1 MSVDET
7 RQTRP
12 ADVFFAL
19 TNFEFNNFEFWI
31 KKSYLCRA
39 KAFDIMKDFSE
50 LIKTRR
56 SMRQFTEELLSGD
69 DVKLL
74 LRAGLISPSSKG
86 LHSYEF
92 IVVEDKQMLQAL
104 SQSKA
109 VGSDFLAGAPLAI
122 VVLSDPQTSDV
133 WIEDASV
140 AAMNIL
146 LQAEDLGLGA
156 CWIQV
161 RERMDAEG
169 RPTEEI
175 VKSLLG
181 IPEGM
186 RAVCMIAVGHKGM
199 ERKPQNED
207 RLKWERVHIGQY

>member
-1 MSVDET
+1 MD
-7 RQTRP
+7 
-12 ADVFFAL
+12 
-19 TNFEFNNFEFWI
+19 
-31 KKSYLCRA
+31 K
-39 KAFDIMKDFSE
+39 FSE
-50 LIKTRR
+50 LIKLRR
-56 SMRQFTEELLSGD
+56 SHRSFTEELLSGD

-74 LRAGLISPSSKG
+74 LRAGLMAPSSKG

-92 IVVEDKQMLQAL
+92 IVVEDKQMLAAL
-104 SQSKA
+104 SQCKA
-109 VGSDFLAGAPLAI
+109 VGSDFLSGAPLAI
-122 VVLSDPQTSDV
+122 VVLADPRISDV

-156 CWIQV
+156 CWIQL
-161 RERMDAEG
+161 RDRQDAEG

-175 VKSLLG
+175 VKSLLA
-181 IPEGM
+181 IPEEM

>member
-1 MSVDET
+1 ME
-7 RQTRP
+7 
-12 ADVFFAL
+12 A
-19 TNFEFNNFEFWI
+19 
-31 KKSYLCRA
+31 
-39 KAFDIMKDFSE
+39 FSE

-56 SMRQFTEELLSGD
+56 SMRQFTDELLSGD

-74 LRAGLISPSSKG
+74 LRAGLMAPSSKG

-92 IVVEDKQMLQAL
+92 VVVEDKEMLAAL
-104 SQSKA
+104 SQCKQM
-109 VGSDFLAGAPLAI
+109 GSDFLAGAPLAI
-122 VVLSDPQTSDV
+122 VVLADPTVSDV

-140 AAMNIL
+140 AAANIL

-161 RERMDAEG
+161 RNRYTADERSSEQ
-169 RPTEEI
+169 I

-181 IPEGM
+181 IPEDRGV
-186 RAVCMIAVGHKGM
+186 VCIIAVGHKGM

-207 RLKWERVHIGQY
+207 RLKWERVHLGQFTMHNS

>member
-1 MSVDET
+1 ME
-7 RQTRP
+7 
-12 ADVFFAL
+12 
-19 TNFEFNNFEFWI
+19 N
-31 KKSYLCRA
+31 
-39 KAFDIMKDFSE
+39 FSE

-56 SMRQFTEELLSGD
+56 SMRQFTDELLSGD

-74 LRAGLISPSSKG
+74 LRAGLIAPSSKG

-92 IVVEDKQMLQAL
+92 IVVEDKQMLAAL
-104 SQSKA
+104 SQSKS
-109 VGSDFLAGAPLAI
+109 VGSDFLAGAPMAI
-122 VVLSDPQTSDV
+122 VVLADPTVSDV

-140 AAMNIL
+140 AATHIL

-161 RERMDAEG
+161 RNRYTADERS
-169 RPTEEI
+169 TEQI

-181 IPEGM
+181 IPDKFGV
-186 RAVCMIAVGHKGM
+186 VCIIAVGHKGM

-207 RLKWERVHIGQY
+207 RLKWEKVHIGGMRNEE

>member
-1 MSVDET
+1 M
-7 RQTRP
+7 
-12 ADVFFAL
+12 
-19 TNFEFNNFEFWI
+19 
-31 KKSYLCRA
+31 YLCKA
-39 KAFDIMKDFSE
+39 KENSMENFSE
-50 LIKTRR
+50 LIKVRR
-56 SMRQFTEELLSGD
+56 SHRMFTEELLSGD

-74 LRAGLISPSSKG
+74 LRAGLIAPSSKG

-92 IVVEDKQMLQAL
+92 IVVEDKQMLSAL
-104 SQSKA
+104 SQCKA
-109 VGSDFLAGAPLAI
+109 VGSDFLSGAPLAI
-122 VVLSDPQTSDV
+122 VVLADPRISDV

-140 AAMNIL
+140 AATNIL

-156 CWIQV
+156 CWIQL
-161 RERMDAEG
+161 RDRLSAEG
-169 RPTEEI
+169 EPTEDI

-181 IPEGM
+181 IPDEM

>member
-1 MSVDET
+1 MKNEEFFVNL
-7 RQTRP
+7 QTR
-12 ADVFFAL
+12 
-19 TNFEFNNFEFWI
+19 TKETME
-31 KKSYLCRA
+31 K
-39 KAFDIMKDFSE
+39 FSE
-50 LIKTRR
+50 LIKLRR
-56 SMRQFTEELLSGD
+56 SHRSFTEELLSGD

-74 LRAGLISPSSKG
+74 LRAGLMAPSSKG

-92 IVVEDKQMLQAL
+92 IVVEDKQMLAAL

-109 VGSDFLAGAPLAI
+109 VGSDFLSGAPLAI
-122 VVLSDPQTSDV
+122 VVLADPRISDV

-156 CWIQV
+156 CWIQL
-161 RERMDAEG
+161 RDRQDAEG
-169 RPTEEI
+169 RPTEDI
-175 VKSLLG
+175 VKSLLA
-181 IPEGM
+181 IPDEM

>member
-1 MSVDET
+1 
-7 RQTRP
+7 
-12 ADVFFAL
+12 
-19 TNFEFNNFEFWI
+19 
-31 KKSYLCRA
+31 
-39 KAFDIMKDFSE
+39 
-50 LIKTRR
+50 
-56 SMRQFTEELLSGD
+56 MRQFTDELLSGD

-74 LRAGLISPSSKG
+74 LRAGLMAPSSKG

-92 IVVEDKQMLQAL
+92 VVVEDKEMLSAL
-104 SQSKA
+104 SQSKQ

-122 VVLSDPQTSDV
+122 VVLADPAVSDV

-140 AAMNIL
+140 AATHIL

-161 RERMDAEG
+161 RNRYSADERS
-169 RPTEEI
+169 TEQM

-181 IPEGM
+181 IPEDRGV
-186 RAVCMIAVGHKGM
+186 VCIIAVGHKGM

-207 RLKWERVHIGQY
+207 RLKWERVHIGQF

>member
-1 MSVDET
+1 
-7 RQTRP
+7 
-12 ADVFFAL
+12 
-19 TNFEFNNFEFWI
+19 
-31 KKSYLCRA
+31 
-39 KAFDIMKDFSE
+39 
-50 LIKTRR
+50 
-56 SMRQFTEELLSGD
+56 MRQFTDELLSGD

-74 LRAGLISPSSKG
+74 LRAGLMAPSSKG

-92 IVVEDKQMLQAL
+92 VVVEDKQVLAAL
-104 SQSKA
+104 SQCKK

-122 VVLSDPQTSDV
+122 VVLADPSKSDV

-140 AAMNIL
+140 AATHIL

-156 CWIQV
+156 CWIQL
-161 RERMDAEG
+161 RERYSADE
-169 RPTEEI
+169 RSSEQI

-207 RLKWERVHIGQY
+207 RLKWEQVHIGQYD

>member
-1 MSVDET
+1 MKNEEFFVNL
-7 RQTRP
+7 QTKRK
-12 ADVFFAL
+12 
-19 TNFEFNNFEFWI
+19 EMME
-31 KKSYLCRA
+31 K
-39 KAFDIMKDFSE
+39 FSE
-50 LIKTRR
+50 LIKLRR
-56 SMRQFTEELLSGD
+56 SHRSFTDELLSGD

-74 LRAGLISPSSKG
+74 LRAGLMAPSSKG
-86 LHSYEF
+86 LHSYEY
-92 IVVEDKQMLQAL
+92 IVVEDKQMLASL

-109 VGSDFLAGAPLAI
+109 VGSDFLSGAPLAI
-122 VVLSDPQTSDV
+122 VVLADPRISDV

-156 CWIQV
+156 CWIQL
-161 RERMDAEG
+161 RDRQDAEG
-169 RPTEEI
+169 QPTEEI
-175 VKSLLG
+175 VKSLLN
-181 IPEGM
+181 IPEEM

>member
-1 MSVDET
+1 ME
-7 RQTRP
+7 
-12 ADVFFAL
+12 
-19 TNFEFNNFEFWI
+19 N
-31 KKSYLCRA
+31 
-39 KAFDIMKDFSE
+39 FSE

-56 SMRQFTEELLSGD
+56 SMRQFTDELLSGD
-69 DVKLL
+69 EVKLL

-92 IVVEDKQMLQAL
+92 IVVEDKQMLAAL
-104 SQSKA
+104 SRSKA
-109 VGSDFLAGAPLAI
+109 VGSDFLASAPLAI
-122 VVLSDPQTSDV
+122 VVLADPDVSDV

-140 AAMNIL
+140 AATHIL

-161 RERMDAEG
+161 RNRYTADERS
-169 RPTEEI
+169 TEQT

-181 IPEGM
+181 IPDKYGV
-186 RAVCMIAVGHKGM
+186 VCIIAVGHKGM

-207 RLKWERVHIGQY
+207 RLKWEKVHIGGMTIQ

>member
-1 MSVDET
+1 
-7 RQTRP
+7 
-12 ADVFFAL
+12 
-19 TNFEFNNFEFWI
+19 
-31 KKSYLCRA
+31 
-39 KAFDIMKDFSE
+39 MKDFSE

-56 SMRQFTEELLSGD
+56 SMRQFTDELLSGD

-74 LRAGLISPSSKG
+74 LRAGLMSPSSKG

-92 IVVEDKQMLQAL
+92 IVVEDKEMLTAL
-104 SQSKA
+104 SRSKA

-122 VVLSDPQTSDV
+122 VVLADPRISDV
-133 WIEDASV
+133 WTEDASV
-140 AAMNIL
+140 AATNIL

-156 CWIQV
+156 CWIQL
-161 RERMDAEG
+161 RERQDAEG
-169 RPTEEI
+169 RSTEDI
-175 VKSLLG
+175 VKSLLA
-181 IPEGM
+181 IPDEM

>member
-1 MSVDET
+1 
-7 RQTRP
+7 
-12 ADVFFAL
+12 
-19 TNFEFNNFEFWI
+19 
-31 KKSYLCRA
+31 
-39 KAFDIMKDFSE
+39 
-50 LIKTRR
+50 
-56 SMRQFTEELLSGD
+56 MRQFTDELLSGD

-74 LRAGLISPSSKG
+74 LRAGLIAPSSKG

-92 IVVEDKQMLQAL
+92 IVVEDKQMLAAL
-104 SQSKA
+104 SQTKA

-122 VVLSDPQTSDV
+122 VVLADPAVSDV

-140 AAMNIL
+140 AATHIL

-161 RERMDAEG
+161 RNRQDAEG
-169 RPTEEI
+169 RPTEEL

-181 IPEGM
+181 IPQELGV
-186 RAVCMIAVGHKGM
+186 VCIVAVGHKGM

-207 RLKWERVHIGQY
+207 RLKWEKVHVDKFKIQNN

>member
-1 MSVDET
+1 
-7 RQTRP
+7 
-12 ADVFFAL
+12 
-19 TNFEFNNFEFWI
+19 
-31 KKSYLCRA
+31 
-39 KAFDIMKDFSE
+39 MKDFSE

-74 LRAGLISPSSKG
+74 LRAGLMAPSSKG

-92 IVVEDKQMLQAL
+92 VVVEDKQMLQAL

-122 VVLSDPQTSDV
+122 VVLADPQVSDV

-161 RERMDAEG
+161 RDRMDAEG

-181 IPEGM
+181 IPDGM
-186 RAVCMIAVGHKGM
+186 RAVCMVAVGHKGM

>member
-1 MSVDET
+1 
-7 RQTRP
+7 
-12 ADVFFAL
+12 
-19 TNFEFNNFEFWI
+19 
-31 KKSYLCRA
+31 
-39 KAFDIMKDFSE
+39 MKDFSE

-74 LRAGLISPSSKG
+74 LRAGLMAPSSKG

-104 SQSKA
+104 SRSKA
-109 VGSDFLAGAPLAI
+109 VGSDFLAGAPLVI
-122 VVLSDPQTSDV
+122 VVLADPQVSDV

-161 RERMDAEG
+161 RDRMDAEG

-181 IPEGM
+181 IPDGM
-186 RAVCMIAVGHKGM
+186 RAVCMVAVGHKGM

>member
-1 MSVDET
+1 
-7 RQTRP
+7 
-12 ADVFFAL
+12 
-19 TNFEFNNFEFWI
+19 
-31 KKSYLCRA
+31 
-39 KAFDIMKDFSE
+39 MKDFSE

-56 SMRQFTEELLSGD
+56 SMRQFTDELLSGD

-74 LRAGLISPSSKG
+74 LRAGLMSPSSKG

-92 IVVEDKQMLQAL
+92 IVVEDKEMLTAL
-104 SQSKA
+104 SRSKA

-122 VVLSDPQTSDV
+122 VVLADPRISDV
-133 WIEDASV
+133 WTEDASV
-140 AAMNIL
+140 AATNIL

-156 CWIQV
+156 CWIQL
-161 RERMDAEG
+161 RERQDAEG
-169 RPTEEI
+169 RPTEDI
-175 VKSLLG
+175 VKSLLAV
-181 IPEGM
+181 PDEM

>member
-1 MSVDET
+1 
-7 RQTRP
+7 
-12 ADVFFAL
+12 
-19 TNFEFNNFEFWI
+19 
-31 KKSYLCRA
+31 
-39 KAFDIMKDFSE
+39 MKDFSE

-74 LRAGLISPSSKG
+74 LRAGLMAPSSKG

-104 SQSKA
+104 SQSKQ

-122 VVLSDPQTSDV
+122 VVLADPSVSDV
-133 WIEDASV
+133 WVEDASV
-140 AAMNIL
+140 AATHIL

-161 RERMDAEG
+161 RERHDAEG
-169 RPTEEI
+169 RSTEEI
-175 VKSLLG
+175 VKLLLG